1 MILVGFITFGL
12 VAFVAWCWV
21 CAVATDSYMA
31 GTHERG
37 WERKY
42 SFRGKVG

>member
-12 VAFVAWCWV
+12 VAFVAWCW
-21 CAVATDSYMA
+21 DSYMA